1 MYNINYLETSA
12 LVTYH
17 LKSLWFY
24 TFCLFVTLIFQTSLG
39 RQKLLMTSCLTSLNP
54 NFLDSSKSTNI
65 SMAYLN
71 IKLEEDVSTAGSG
84 FIIVLGRC
92 A

>member
-39 RQKLLMTSCLTSLNP
+39 RQKLLMTSCLSFQFKP
-54 NFLDSSKSTNI
+54 QFFG
-65 SMAYLN
+65 
-71 IKLEEDVSTAGSG
+71 LEQIDKYFNDQFEY
-84 FIIVLGRC
+84 
-92 A
+92 